1 MDITKNNMLTL
12 EDIKRLSNLLRTDI
26 LEKEQHRGYTT
37 KQEVHLLD
45 KLELLKKQREID
57 YGKL

>member
-1 MDITKNNMLTL
+1 MLTL

-37 KQEVHLLD
+37 NQEVNLLD

>member
-1 MDITKNNMLTL
+1 MLTL